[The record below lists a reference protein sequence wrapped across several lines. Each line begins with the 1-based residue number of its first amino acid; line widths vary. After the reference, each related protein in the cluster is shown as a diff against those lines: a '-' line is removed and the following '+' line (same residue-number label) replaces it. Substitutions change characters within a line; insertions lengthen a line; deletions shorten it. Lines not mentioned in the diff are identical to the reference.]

1 MSEFNVITRSG
12 KVVPIQFDEISRR
25 NEQLIKDLG
34 LRVNIAKLTQT
45 VTSGLKNNITTKEID
60 HLSCETAASLSV
72 YEPEYD
78 KLAARIFMDDLHKST
93 PRTFAECFRYLRQDG
108 ILHETVYSFFEQ
120 HATELEHAIDHER
133 DFQYS
138 YFACKTLERGYL
150 LHDKKGN
157 VVERPQY
164 MLMRVSIGIHYN
176 GTLADVVE
184 TYHWMSQLYFTHA
197 SPTLFNGGT
206 TFPQLSSCFLLG
218 MDDSLQSIYDT
229 LHRCAMISK
238 HGGGIGINISNIRS
252 KGSPITSTNG
262 MSDGIIPMIR
272 VFNETARYVNQ
283 SGKRKGSFAMYI
295 EPWHPEILEFLEL
308 RLNNGTEEARARDL
322 FTALWIPDLF
332 MKRVQTDAEWSLF
345 DPYLLTKHFGK
356 GLQDVYGAE
365 FDAMYLEAERLG
377 MGKKIP
383 ARNVWSR
390 LLTSQMETG
399 TPYLLYKDAVNS
411 KNNQSNIGI
420 IRGSNLCAEI
430 LEYTDSHHVSVCNLA
445 SIALSRFVTVAD
457 KTFNYDVLGTITRLT
472 VRNLNRIIDNN
483 YYPVKEAKNTNVSH
497 RPIGIGVQG
506 LHDVFCLLEINW
518 DSEEARDVNRRIF
531 ETMYYHATDESAA
544 LAQQYGSYE
553 RFEGSPLS
561 QGILQP
567 DLWKVEP
574 ITSYDWVGLRERVK
588 GGMRNSLLLSL
599 MPTASTSQLLGN
611 TEAFEPVTSNVYTR
625 KVLAGDFP
633 VVNPHLYRELSNRGL
648 WTTLVVNDI
657 IRENGSIQSLSLP
670 MEIKKRFRTVWE
682 LSMKTIITL
691 AADRAPFID
700 QTQSMNLFMAKPTVS
715 ALTSMHFFAWEKGL
729 KTGCYY
735 LRTKPK
741 TEAVKFSLLEDQSIQ
756 RFQEQKDKKERPD
769 RKDNQDDGC
778 LSCSA

>member
-1 MSEFNVITRSG
+1 MI
-12 KVVPIQFDEISRR
+12 
-25 NEQLIKDLG
+25 
-34 LRVNIAKLTQT
+34 
-45 VTSGLKNNITTKEID
+45 
-60 HLSCETAASLSV
+60 
-72 YEPEYD
+72 
-78 KLAARIFMDDLHKST
+78 
-93 PRTFAECFRYLRQDG
+93 
-108 ILHETVYSFFEQ
+108 
-120 HATELEHAIDHER
+120 
-133 DFQYS
+133 
-138 YFACKTLERGYL
+138 
-150 LHDKKGN
+150 
-157 VVERPQY
+157 
-164 MLMRVSIGIHYN
+164 MRVSIGIHYN
-176 GTLADVVE
+176 GTIEDVVE
-184 TYHWMSQLYFTHA
+184 TYNWMSQLYFTHA

-218 MDDSLQSIYDT
+218 MDDSLQSIYET

-308 RLNNGTEEARARDL
+308 RLNNGSEDARARDL

-345 DPYLLTKHFGK
+345 DPYLISKHFGK

-365 FDAMYLEAERLG
+365 FDAMYEEAERLG
-377 MGKKIP
+377 MGKKVP

-430 LEYTDSHHVSVCNLA
+430 LEYTDAHHVSVCNLA
-445 SIALSRFVTVAD
+445 SIALSRFVTLAD
-457 KTFNYDVLGTITRLT
+457 KTFNYELLGTITRLT

-483 YYPVKEAKNTNVSH
+483 YYPVKEAKETNVSH

-506 LHDVFCLLEINW
+506 LHDVFCLLEMNW

-531 ETMYYHATDESAA
+531 ETMYYHATDESAT
-544 LAQQYGSYE
+544 LAQRYGSYDQ
-553 RFEGSPLS
+553 FQGSPLS
-561 QGILQP
+561 QGILQS
-567 DLWKVEP
+567 DMWKVEP
-574 ITSYDWVGLRERVK
+574 ITAYDWTGLRERVK

-648 WTTLVVNDI
+648 WTTSVVNDI
-657 IRENGSIQSLSLP
+657 IRENGSIQSLALP

-756 RFQEQKDKKERPD
+756 RFQEQKKGKPD
-769 RKDNQDDGC
+769 RKENQDDGC